1 MKKLIALVLF
11 VALASVG
18 SAQTVSTSNLEYPLP
33 VQTRTL
39 TECPNPAS
47 ATIESSYVLT
57 LSGTA
62 QRFPAMPAGTK
73 TVIADCINGVALYG
87 NASISTGVAYSAPT
101 IGSGAEVIFDVSS
114 MKGSRPVIYFIQ
126 STTGAGG
133 TLRFTPFK

>member
-1 MKKLIALVLF
+1 MKKFLMIALF
-11 VALASVG
+11 VAMSAAG
-18 SAQTVSTSNLEYPLP
+18 FAQTVSTSNLEYPLP
-33 VQTRTL
+33 VQTRTM

-47 ATIESSYVLT
+47 TTVEASYVLT

-62 QRFPAMPAGTK
+62 QRFPAMPTGTK

-133 TLRFTPFK
+133 SLRFTPFK